1 MYHRIRIA
9 VVSLIVIA
17 ICALNSSVTISYF
30 TDTEVVTNEFLVGNI
45 ATTLAVY
52 SDSDGTTPFVA
63 SGYTL
68 VDNMDIPY
76 YAQMSNTGNIPVY
89 QRFRVVFPAAL
100 DGVVTLNGLPC
111 TLANNTCVGD
121 NYSVTY
127 NPSINGNAEYYIVS
141 NTAVAVSSETIKWP
155 FTGIHINDVPDE
167 KESLFV
173 CSGGPN
179 SCVLGISVY
188 SDAIQTVGFS
198 GAASAFTS
206 LTETY

>member
-9 VVSLIVIA
+9 VVSLMVIA
-17 ICALNSSVTISYF
+17 ICALSSSATLSYF
-30 TDTEVVTNEFLVGNI
+30 TDTEAVTNEFLVGNI

-52 SDSDGTTPFVA
+52 SDSGGTTPFVD

-76 YAQMSNTGNIPVY
+76 YVQMSNTGNIPVY

-141 NTAVAVSSETIKWP
+141 NTAVAVSGETIKWP
-155 FTGIHINDVPDE
+155 FTGIHINGISDE
-167 KESLFV
+167 NKSLFV
-173 CSGGPN
+173 CSNGAN
-179 SCVLGISVY
+179 SCVLGIRTY
-188 SDAIQTVGFS
+188 SDAIQTTGFS
-198 GAASAFTS
+198 GVANAFAS